1 MHIPILCMWSLPEY
15 LKTTTSQ
22 VVRSM
27 LSSSSSDYHTRFSLR
42 SSSLQITYCFTE
54 NIANYSHWYYF
65 VPSSR
70 TWLTSTPQARSLSRL
85 LQKGQNSRASITLL
99 SKLTQPPYR
108 NNFIPSPASANNAS
122 TTAPMETSQE
132 TSTRGKA
139 VPLKSDEFN
148 SSPAPSYQHM
158 STSEH
163 RSVPQ
168 MLQLNTFDEGTEHQL
183 SRWVY
188 EVNKDNL
195 TLAER
200 LEKSKWEA
208 KMLTSTDEEGQ

>member
-1 MHIPILCMWSLPEY
+1 
-15 LKTTTSQ
+15 
-22 VVRSM
+22 
-27 LSSSSSDYHTRFSLR
+27 
-42 SSSLQITYCFTE
+42 
-54 NIANYSHWYYF
+54 
-65 VPSSR
+65 
-70 TWLTSTPQARSLSRL
+70 
-85 LQKGQNSRASITLL
+85 
-99 SKLTQPPYR
+99 
-108 NNFIPSPASANNAS
+108 
-122 TTAPMETSQE
+122 METSQE

-139 VPLKSDEFN
+139 MRLKSDEFN
-148 SSPAPSYQHM
+148 SSSAPSYQHK

-208 KMLTSTDEEGQ
+208 EDVD